1 MNLSSSKIKST
12 LYVLFLVAGGLLTA
26 CQSVGKRSNQPVKM
40 VRDIPV
46 NPRVD
51 QGQMKKR
58 LMILPFNDSKSVL
71 SPEMNRAIKKSL
83 INELNRSQEIVAFD
97 SKDLGI
103 ETVKVS
109 PQGGYDLKDVVKS
122 LKEYTVHSALEAEIK
137 ELKVKRTVPAKG
149 IMKGVTSEYECSLVV
164 RIVNQSGRELLNH
177 MKVVT
182 YKDNSTTADDFVKG
196 ASGAGNPTVPTLV
209 KDTLFEFVPQI
220 TKSLETL
227 VWEGRIASLQG
238 ERVFLNVGKVS
249 GLSVGDLLRV
259 TEDGDEIFDTE
270 TGQFIGKSPGR
281 LKGTLE
287 VVSFF
292 GQDGAIAVTH
302 SGGGFRE
309 NDRVELY

>member
-1 MNLSSSKIKST
+1 MNLNSKSIKST
-12 LYVLFLVAGGLLTA
+12 FFVSLAIVSFAFTA
-26 CQSVGKRSNQPVKM
+26 CQNIEKRTGQPVKM

-46 NPRVD
+46 NPKVD
-51 QGQMKKR
+51 QNTLKKR
-58 LMILPFNDSKSVL
+58 LMILPFNDPKSVL
-71 SPEMNRAIKKSL
+71 SADMARAIKKSL

-103 ETVKVS
+103 ENVNLS
-109 PQGGYDLKDVVKS
+109 PQGSYDLKGVIKS

-137 ELKVKRTVPAKG
+137 ELKIKRSAPAKG
-149 IMKGVTSEYECSLVV
+149 IMKSVTTEYECSLVV
-164 RIVNQSGRELLNH
+164 RVVNQGGRELLNH

-182 YKDNSTTADDFVKG
+182 YKDNG
-196 ASGAGNPTVPTLV
+196 ASGDDFGKEGASPVVPTLI

-220 TKSLETL
+220 TKSMETL

-249 GLSVGDLLRV
+249 GLNVGDLLRV
-259 TEDGDEIFDTE
+259 TEDGEEIFDTE

>member
-1 MNLSSSKIKST
+1 MSLSSNIIRSIFCVGAM
-12 LYVLFLVAGGLLTA
+12 VLSFVSVS
-26 CQSVGKRSNQPVKM
+26 CQNIEKRTNQPIKM
-40 VRDIPV
+40 VRDVPI

-51 QGQMKKR
+51 QGQVKKR
-58 LMILPFNDSKSVL
+58 LMILPFNDSKNIL
-71 SPEMNRAIKKSL
+71 SADMSRAIKKSL
-83 INELNRSQEIVAFD
+83 INELNRSAEVIAFD

-103 ETVKVS
+103 ENIKAS
-109 PQGGYDLKDVVKS
+109 PQGGYDLKDVIKT
-122 LKEYTVHSALEAEIK
+122 LKQYTVHSALEVEIK
-137 ELKVKRTVPAKG
+137 DLKIKRTVPTKG
-149 IMKGVTSEYECSLVV
+149 IMKSVTSEYECSLVV
-164 RIVNQSGRELLNH
+164 RIVNQAGRDLLNH

-182 YKDNSTTADDFVKG
+182 YKDTGVSTEGIVKG
-196 ASGAGNPTVPTLV
+196 DGAVNPIVPTLV

-220 TKSLETL
+220 TKSMETL

-238 ERVFLNVGKVS
+238 ERVFINVGKVS
-249 GLSVGDLLRV
+249 GLNVGDLLRV
-259 TEDGDEIFDTE
+259 TEDGEEIFDTE
-270 TGQFIGKSPGR
+270 TGGFIGKSPGR

>member
-1 MNLSSSKIKST
+1 MNLSNSKILCLIGS
-12 LYVLFLVAGGLLTA
+12 LLVASA
-26 CQSVGKRSNQPVKM
+26 CQNIEKRTSQPVKM
-40 VRDIPV
+40 VKDISF
-46 NPRVD
+46 NPRID

-58 LMILPFNDSKSVL
+58 LMILPINDSKSVL
-71 SPEMNRAIKKSL
+71 SADMSRAIKKSL

-103 ETVKVS
+103 ENVKKT
-109 PQGGYDLKDVVKS
+109 PQGSYDLKDIAKS

-137 ELKVKRTVPAKG
+137 ELKIKRTVPAKG
-149 IMKGVTSEYECSLVV
+149 IMKTVTTEYECSLVV
-164 RIVNQSGRELLNH
+164 RVINQAGRELMNH

-182 YKDNSTTADDFVKG
+182 YKDNGTATEELLKG
-196 ASGAGNPTVPTLV
+196 DGTGGGNPTVPTLV

-227 VWEGRIASLQG
+227 VWEGRIASMQG

-249 GLSVGDLLRV
+249 GLNVGDLLRV
-259 TEDGDEIFDTE
+259 TEDGEEIFDTE
-270 TGQFIGKSPGR
+270 TGGFIGKSPGR

>member
-1 MNLSSSKIKST
+1 MSLNSKKLKS
-12 LYVLFLVAGGLLTA
+12 VLGLLA
-26 CQSVGKRSNQPVKM
+26 IVGLIISCETLEKRNTSTQAIKM
-40 VRDIPV
+40 VKDIPV

-58 LMILPFNDSKSVL
+58 LMVLPFNDSKTVL
-71 SPEMNRAIKKSL
+71 SAEMNAAIKKTL
-83 INELNRSQEIVAFD
+83 IKELNRSQDVIAFD

-103 ETVKVS
+103 TAIKTS
-109 PQGGYDLKDVVKS
+109 PQGAYDLKDIVKS

-137 ELKVKRTVPAKG
+137 EVKVKRSLPMKG
-149 IMKGVTSEYECSLVV
+149 IMNNVNTEYECSIVV
-164 RIVNQSGRELLNH
+164 RVINQSGRELLNH

-182 YKDNSTTADDFVKG
+182 YKDTNSIANEVTKG
-196 ASGAGNPTVPTLV
+196 DAASPIVPTLV
-209 KDTLFEFVPQI
+209 KDTLFEFIPQI
-220 TKSLETL
+220 TKSLETM

-249 GLSVGDLLRV
+249 GLNVGDLLRV
-259 TEDGDEIFDTE
+259 TEDGEEIFDTE
-270 TGQFIGKSPGR
+270 TGGFIGKSPGR

-287 VVSFF
+287 IVSFF

>member
-1 MNLSSSKIKST
+1 MNLSNSRIKSA
-12 LYVLFLVAGGLLTA
+12 LFLIGYLVIANA
-26 CQSVGKRSNQPVKM
+26 CQNIEKRTSQPVKM
-40 VRDIPV
+40 VKDIPV
-46 NPRVD
+46 NPRID

-71 SPEMNRAIKKSL
+71 SPEMSRAIKKSL
-83 INELNRSQEIVAFD
+83 INELNRSHEIVAFD
-97 SKDLGI
+97 SIDLGI
-103 ETVKVS
+103 ENVKKT
-109 PQGGYDLKDVVKS
+109 PQGGYDLKDIAKS

-137 ELKVKRTVPAKG
+137 ELKIKRTVPAKG
-149 IMKGVTSEYECSLVV
+149 ILKTVTTEYECSLVV
-164 RIVNQSGRELLNH
+164 RVINQAGRELMNH

-182 YKDNSTTADDFVKG
+182 YKDNGTAPDELLNGDG
-196 ASGAGNPTVPTLV
+196 GGGGNPIVPTLV

-249 GLSVGDLLRV
+249 GLNVGDLLRV
-259 TEDGDEIFDTE
+259 TEDGEEIFDTE
-270 TGQFIGKSPGR
+270 TGGFIGKSPGR

>member
-1 MNLSSSKIKST
+1 MAS
-12 LYVLFLVAGGLLTA
+12 LFISCQTA
-26 CQSVGKRSNQPVKM
+26 DRRSVSEPIKM
-40 VRDIPV
+40 VKDIPV

-51 QGQMKKR
+51 QAQLKKR
-58 LMILPFNDSKSVL
+58 LMVLPFNDTKAIL
-71 SPEMNRAIKKSL
+71 SPEMNAAIKKTL
-83 INELNRSQEIVAFD
+83 IKELNRSQEVIAFD

-103 ETVKVS
+103 DSVKLT
-109 PQGGYDLKDVVKS
+109 PQGTFDLKEIVKS

-137 ELKVKRTVPAKG
+137 ELKVKRNIPAKG
-149 IMKGVTSEYECSLVV
+149 IMKNATAEYECSIVV
-164 RIVNQSGRELLNH
+164 RVINQHGRELLNH

-182 YKDNSTTADDFVKG
+182 YKESAVNIEEFTKGSGTA
-196 ASGAGNPTVPTLV
+196 NPIVPTLV
-209 KDTLFEFVPQI
+209 KDTLFEFIPQI
-220 TKSLETL
+220 TKSLETM
-227 VWEGRIASLQG
+227 VWEGRVASLQG

-249 GLSVGDLLRV
+249 GLNVGDLLRV
-259 TEDGDEIFDTE
+259 TEDGEEIFDTE

-292 GQDGAIAVTH
+292 GQDGAIAVIH

>member
-1 MNLSSSKIKST
+1 MSLNSSRLKAFVFLGVISS
-12 LYVLFLVAGGLLTA
+12 LFA
-26 CQSVGKRSNQPVKM
+26 CQSIERRGTEPIKM
-40 VRDIPV
+40 VKDIPV

-58 LMILPFNDSKSVL
+58 LMILPFNDVKGAL
-71 SPEMNRAIKKSL
+71 SLEMNVAIKKSL
-83 INELNRSQEIVAFD
+83 IKELNKSPDVIAFD

-103 ETVKVS
+103 ESVKLNANGS
-109 PQGGYDLKDVVKS
+109 YELKDIVKS

-137 ELKVKRTVPAKG
+137 ELKVKRSIPAKG
-149 IMKGVTSEYECSLVV
+149 IMKGITSEYECTIVV
-164 RIVNQSGRELLNH
+164 KVVNQHGRELLNH

-182 YKDNSTTADDFVKG
+182 YKDTGISSDDITKGQST
-196 ASGAGNPTVPTLV
+196 NPIVPTLV

-220 TKSLETL
+220 TKSLETM

-249 GLSVGDLLRV
+249 GLNVGDLLRV
-259 TEDGDEIFDTE
+259 TEDGEEIFDTE
-270 TGQFIGKSPGR
+270 TGSFIGKSPGR

-292 GQDGAIAVTH
+292 GQDGAIAVIH
-302 SGGGFRE
+302 SGGGFRD